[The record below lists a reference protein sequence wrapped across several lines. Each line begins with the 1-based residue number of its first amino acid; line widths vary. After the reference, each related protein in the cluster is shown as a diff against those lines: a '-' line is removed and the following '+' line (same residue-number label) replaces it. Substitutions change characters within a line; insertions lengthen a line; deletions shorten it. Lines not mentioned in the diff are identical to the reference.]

1 MQMANRPMRR
11 STLLPIIREIQ
22 IKTKIVHHLILSRMD
37 IFFKIT
43 SVGKNVEKLEPLCL
57 FTELY
62 TFHGDM
68 GWCEHQMEVPQKVKD
83 RVAIDPSV
91 SFLSIHPKGW
101 KSGIERASHT
111 LTFTADS
118 FTIAKIWKQ
127 PQSPAAD

>member
-1 MQMANRPMRR
+1 MANRHMRR

-22 IKTKIVHHLILSRMD
+22 IKTKIVYHLILSRME

-43 SVGKNVEKLEPLCL
+43 SAGKNVEKLEPLCL

-68 GWCEHQMEVPQKVKD
+68 EWCKHQMGAPQKVKD

-91 SFLSIHPKGW
+91 SFLCIHPKEW
-101 KSGIERASHT
+101 KSGIEKASHT
-111 LTFTADS
+111 LTFIADS

-127 PQSPAAD
+127 PKCPATD